1 MLVPHIPF
9 HEYKM
14 QHASTVTAFDNVG
27 SMRWCVYEASSGAD
41 GGGMASERWE
51 SMRQARCCGKLDVAC
66 RGPREECNLASYSVR
81 AIGVL
86 SRKFAANRMQCI
98 IRKAT
103 VFVAVSC
110 FEYIFIIIYLYILL
124 CIILYIPI
132 TYFYNYILFSC
143 FKYFVCFHHNW
154 DIVACFHHI
163 YSFSKIFVAIKI

>member
-1 MLVPHIPF
+1 MRTGEAWP
-9 HEYKM
+9 
-14 QHASTVTAFDNVG
+14 AS
-27 SMRWCVYEASSGAD
+27 
-41 GGGMASERWE
+41 GGKA
-51 SMRQARCCGKLDVAC
+51 CGKLDVAC

-86 SRKFAANRMQCI
+86 SRKFVANRMQCI

-124 CIILYIPI
+124 YIILYIPI

-143 FKYFVCFHHNW
+143 FKYFVCFHHN
-154 DIVACFHHI
+154 
-163 YSFSKIFVAIKI
+163 